1 MTRRVGGSPRS
12 DVGRRLTVGA
22 AVVTLAVSGAVTA
35 CSDDEEPPSTS
46 LAPTTTAP
54 PESTSSSTPDGD
66 AGGSGAEPGRIPE
79 NVDPPGGTTPESES
93 GGSDNDA
100 TGSKNSEAGDQTEG
114 P

>member
-1 MTRRVGGSPRS
+1 MRRATPA
-12 DVGRRLTVGA
+12 GRCLTGA
-22 AVVTLAVSGAVTA
+22 IACVVLSTSVAVA

-46 LAPTTTAP
+46 LAPTTTEPAA
-54 PESTSSSTPDGD
+54 STSSSTPEGD
-66 AGGSGAEPGRIPE
+66 AGSSGAKPGRVPE
-79 NVDPPGGTTPESES
+79 NVNPPGGTTPESES

>member
-1 MTRRVGGSPRS
+1 MA
-12 DVGRRLTVGA
+12 GA
-22 AVVTLAVSGAVTA
+22 AVLTLTASGVLAA

-46 LAPTTTAP
+46 LAPTTTEPAA
-54 PESTSSSTPDGD
+54 STSSSTPDGD
-66 AGGSGAEPGRIPE
+66 AGGSGATPGRIPE
-79 NVDPPGGTTPESES
+79 NIDPPGGTTPESES

>member
-1 MTRRVGGSPRS
+1 MA
-12 DVGRRLTVGA
+12 GA
-22 AVVTLAVSGAVTA
+22 AVATLAVSGALTA

-54 PESTSSSTPDGD
+54 PASTSSSTPEGD
-66 AGGSGAEPGRIPE
+66 AGGSGAKPGRIPE
-79 NVDPPGGTTPESES
+79 NVDPPGGTTPGSES